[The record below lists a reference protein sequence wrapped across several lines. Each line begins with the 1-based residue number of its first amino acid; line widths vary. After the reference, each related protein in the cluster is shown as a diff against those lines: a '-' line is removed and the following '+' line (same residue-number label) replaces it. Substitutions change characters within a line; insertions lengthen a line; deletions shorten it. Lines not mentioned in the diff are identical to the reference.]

1 MSKVEKNNDWKKWIA
16 IAGIVIAICG
26 GMVGYGKIQAQ
37 SQQNRELINENKQK
51 IEEICQS
58 LIRIEKQLGR
68 IGESIKWIVEIEK
81 TKVRNKF
88 SRKGKQ

>member
-51 IEEICQS
+51 IEEI
-58 LIRIEKQLGR
+58 
-68 IGESIKWIVEIEK
+68 
-81 TKVRNKF
+81 F
-88 SRKGKQ
+88 